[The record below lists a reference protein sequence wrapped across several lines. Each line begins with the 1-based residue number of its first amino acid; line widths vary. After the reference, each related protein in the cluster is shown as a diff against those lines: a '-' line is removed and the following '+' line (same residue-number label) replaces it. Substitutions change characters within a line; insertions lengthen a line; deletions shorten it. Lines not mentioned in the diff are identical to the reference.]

1 MAYNKAWAEKKWR
14 LWKEAEEKQL
24 RNLGVGEDMIQR
36 LRKADWEDFNTERRY
51 LQHYADTDTYLDWLA
66 AAEVLPD
73 IRTADDLLNDIDS
86 EELHRLLS
94 KVDKLTL
101 QIAVWKMDG
110 YSNAEISDKLG
121 LSLSMVKYHIWHLK
135 RKLLNFCES

>member
-51 LQHYADTDTYLDWLA
+51 LQHCADTDTYLDWLA

-73 IRTADDLLNDIDS
+73 IRTADDLLNGIDS

-110 YSNAEISDKLG
+110 FSSAEIKQKTG
-121 LSLSMVKYHIWHLK
+121 LSINAINRRMYQLK
-135 RKLLNFCES
+135 RKLMTIQ